1 MEGDWLRLVADE
13 TRVAEHNGGP
23 AARLFATCLWIEYH
37 AADGAEFRDRWS
49 FLFHGGK
56 TSRPKSAP
64 QSVAGCKFSGV
75 TCASRSSRFG
85 RLGEGFTVRPAGLT
99 LSVPGS
105 PSLTR
110 ICFATAR
117 GMRRARLLPHF

>member
-13 TRVAEHNGGP
+13 TRVAEHDGGA
-23 AARLFATCLWIEYH
+23 AARLSAAFLWIEYH

-85 RLGEGFTVRPAGLT
+85 RLGER
-99 LSVPGS
+99 SEE
-105 PSLTR
+105 
-110 ICFATAR
+110 
-117 GMRRARLLPHF
+117 RRVGKEC